1 MARQKQKQKQQ
12 QSVKVVVNVGKKE
25 RRSKS
30 QRKRRVERRKVEE
43 VPQGI
48 MLNRFVPPI
57 PMSQGFQPQAQAQA
71 QPDFLQ
77 QFLKVMAGLDQPTK
91 KDSIGIQAQIPE
103 KKLKSE
109 SDLKEEAKISREKAQ
124 LSQQETQSFSSGE
137 PRQMPY
143 QAGLPQE
150 EMFSGRYI
158 IPRDV
163 ATSLDPF
170 RRERQASQASEA
182 SSSIK
187 RRVPQ
192 VREFPPGWDPYI
204 YGFERQVKP
213 LQQQASEASSSGLP
227 PVRSTQ
233 SALVKRSKDGK

>member
-57 PMSQGFQPQAQAQA
+57 PMSQGFQPQAQ
-71 QPDFLQ
+71 PDFLQ

-91 KDSIGIQAQIPE
+91 KESIGIQAQIPE

-124 LSQQETQSFSSGE
+124 LSQRESQSFSSGE
-137 PRQMPY
+137 SKQMPY
-143 QAGLPQE
+143 QAGLSQQE
-150 EMFSGRYI
+150 IESGRYI
-158 IPRDV
+158 IPADV
-163 ATSLDPF
+163 ARSFDPF
-170 RRERQASQASEA
+170 GR
-182 SSSIK
+182 IK
-187 RRVPQ
+187 Q
-192 VREFPPGWDPYI
+192 PP
-204 YGFERQVKP
+204 
-213 LQQQASEASSSGLP
+213 QASEASSSGLP

>member
-1 MARQKQKQKQQ
+1 M
-12 QSVKVVVNVGKKE
+12 
-25 RRSKS
+25 
-30 QRKRRVERRKVEE
+30 EE

-109 SDLKEEAKISREKAQ
+109 SDLKEEAKISREKGQ
-124 LSQQETQSFSSGE
+124 LSQQESQSFSSGE

-143 QAGLPQE
+143 QAGLSQQE
-150 EMFSGRYI
+150 IESGRYI
-158 IPRDV
+158 IPADV
-163 ATSLDPF
+163 ARSLDPF
-170 RRERQASQASEA
+170 GRP
-182 SSSIK
+182 IK
-187 RRVPQ
+187 
-192 VREFPPGWDPYI
+192 
-204 YGFERQVKP
+204 
-213 LQQQASEASSSGLP
+213 QQASEASSSGLP

-233 SALVKRSKDGK
+233 SALVKRFKDGK